1 MNDLR
6 KIRILLLLLILAIS
20 TGCNRDEDSILLKF
34 LGEYITEDSC
44 GPSNTVYTMVIREKN
59 ENNKELYLENFGGY
73 GAAIVAR
80 VDDNNPDKIKIDT
93 YSDNLHI
100 VGEGTINNERN
111 KIVFTYDTSNNGY
124 SVSCS
129 SIAKK

>member
-73 GAAIVAR
+73 GATIVAR
-80 VDDNNPDKIKIDT
+80 VDDKNPDKIKIDT